1 MKDLR
6 RYTFSGRR
14 MQMPD
19 RTLFGAPVQVVWYGM
34 DSETPSF
41 PNSRSIEV
49 YYLSYGYIGNKY
61 QAFQEGLQ
69 EKVLK
74 SWC

>member
-6 RYTFSGRR
+6 HYTFSGRS

-19 RTLFGAPVQVVWYGM
+19 RALFGAPVRVVWYGM
-34 DSETPSF
+34 DSEIPSF
-41 PNSRSIEV
+41 PNSKAIEV
-49 YYLSYGYIGNKY
+49 YYFSYGYIRNKY
-61 QAFQEGLQ
+61 QAFQEALQ
-69 EKVLK
+69 DKVLK